1 MRRREQRRE
10 NRKRCREAARAG
22 FSRTARR
29 RARGTARVQKRQQ
42 LRPARADGTA
52 GYARRRCGLWRDAR
66 ARLLARRGKSEGCKA
81 GKKELLRGILLDAR
95 TRARQTLRLC
105 SYAEHP
111 CPSRRVS
118 SRPDGARMEGVYAL
132 KAARCRRSTISSDHA
147 HRAPISMKGQR
158 RKRQRWQ
165 QAAMA
170 AATAAPGETSA
181 RRKPASGKPPTG
193 QKRESGIPPDPRR
206 AGSSGPAVRQSSD
219 PAVLLRR
226 ATDWSISS
234 RMRVCRN
241 KLVILPTSACPSGR
255 FAPDRHNRQIVYQ
268 ACCKTETGNTGARG
282 RISHTFDGKMTNVF

>member
-66 ARLLARRGKSEGCKA
+66 ARLLARRGKSEGCKV

-95 TRARQTLRLC
+95 TRARQILRLC

-132 KAARCRRSTISSDHA
+132 KAARCRRSPTSSGHA
-147 HRAPISMKGQR
+147 HRAPISIKGGGSGNDGSRRQWRRQR
-158 RKRQRWQ
+158 RRPAKP
-165 QAAMA
+165 
-170 AATAAPGETSA
+170 APGESRHLENRRPGRSA
-181 RRKPASGKPPTG
+181 RAVFRRTLGAPARAAFPCGSRAAPPCG
-193 QKRESGIPPDPRR
+193 SRR
-206 AGSSGPAVRQSSD
+206 AA
-219 PAVLLRR
+219 
-226 ATDWSISS
+226 DWSIFG
-234 RMRVCRN
+234 RMYVCRN

>member
-1 MRRREQRRE
+1 M
-10 NRKRCREAARAG
+10 
-22 FSRTARR
+22 
-29 RARGTARVQKRQQ
+29 
-42 LRPARADGTA
+42 
-52 GYARRRCGLWRDAR
+52 WRDAR
-66 ARLLARRGKSEGCKA
+66 ARLLARRGKSEGCKV

-193 QKRESGIPPDPRR
+193 QGARAVFRRTLGAPARAAFPCGSRVVSPCGSRR
-206 AGSSGPAVRQSSD
+206 AA
-219 PAVLLRR
+219 
-226 ATDWSISS
+226 DWSIFS

-255 FAPDRHNRQIVYQ
+255 FAPDGRNRQIVYQ

-282 RISHTFDGKMTNVF
+282 RISHTFDGKMTNVFWKTRTRGSNDQPRPANDHA

>member
-10 NRKRCREAARAG
+10 KRKRCREAARAG

-66 ARLLARRGKSEGCKA
+66 ARLLARRGKSEGCKV

-132 KAARCRRSTISSDHA
+132 KAARCRRSPTSSGHA
-147 HRAPISMKGQR
+147 HRAPISMKRQR
-158 RKRQRWQ
+158 RKRQRRRP
-165 QAAMA
+165 AKGASGESRHLENRRPGRSA
-170 AATAAPGETSA
+170 RAVFRRTLGAPARAAPPCDSRAT
-181 RRKPASGKPPTG
+181 PPCC
-193 QKRESGIPPDPRR
+193 SV
-206 AGSSGPAVRQSSD
+206 VRQIGRFSAECMFAEKSWSFYQRVHAHRD
-219 PAVLLRR
+219 ASHRTG
-226 ATDWSISS
+226 ATDRSS
-234 RMRVCRN
+234 
-241 KLVILPTSACPSGR
+241 T
-255 FAPDRHNRQIVYQ
+255 RHV
-268 ACCKTETGNTGARG
+268 AE
-282 RISHTFDGKMTNVF
+282 

>member
-1 MRRREQRRE
+1 MR
-10 NRKRCREAARAG
+10 REAARAG

-66 ARLLARRGKSEGCKA
+66 ARLLARRGKSEGCKV

-132 KAARCRRSTISSDHA
+132 KAAQCRRSPTSSGHA
-147 HRAPISMKGQR
+147 HRAPISMKRR
-158 RKRQRWQ
+158 RKRRRP
-165 QAAMA
+165 AKP
-170 AATAAPGETSA
+170 APGESRHLENRRPDRSA
-181 RRKPASGKPPTG
+181 RAVFRRTLGAPARAAFPCGSRVVSPCG
-193 QKRESGIPPDPRR
+193 SRR
-206 AGSSGPAVRQSSD
+206 AA
-219 PAVLLRR
+219 
-226 ATDWSISS
+226 DWSIFS

-255 FAPDRHNRQIVYQ
+255 FAPDGHNRQIVYQ

-282 RISHTFDGKMTNVF
+282 RISHTFDGKMTNDFWKTRTRGSNDQPRPASGHA

>member
-1 MRRREQRRE
+1 MRRQEQRRE

-66 ARLLARRGKSEGCKA
+66 ARLLARRGKSEGCKV

-132 KAARCRRSTISSDHA
+132 KAARCRRSPTSSGHA

-181 RRKPASGKPPTG
+181 WRKPASGKPPTG
-193 QKRESGIPPDPRR
+193 Q
-206 AGSSGPAVRQSSD
+206 
-219 PAVLLRR
+219 
-226 ATDWSISS
+226 
-234 RMRVCRN
+234 
-241 KLVILPTSACPSGR
+241 
-255 FAPDRHNRQIVYQ
+255 
-268 ACCKTETGNTGARG
+268 GARAVFCRTLG
-282 RISHTFDGKMTNVF
+282 APARTALPCGSRAALPCGGLVDFRPNVYLQKKAGHFTNECMPVGTLRTGQAQPTDRLPGLL

>member
-42 LRPARADGTA
+42 LRPARVDGTA

-66 ARLLARRGKSEGCKA
+66 ARLLARRGKSEGCKV

-95 TRARQTLRLC
+95 TRARQILRLC

-132 KAARCRRSTISSDHA
+132 KAARCRRSPTSSGHA
-147 HRAPISMKGQR
+147 HRAPISMKRR

-181 RRKPASGKPPTG
+181 WRKPASGKPPTG

-206 AGSSGPAVRQSSD
+206 AGSSGLSVRKSSGPAVRLPSCGGLVD
-219 PAVLLRR
+219 FRPN
-226 ATDWSISS
+226 
-234 RMRVCRN
+234 VCLQ
-241 KLVILPTSACPSGR
+241 K
-255 FAPDRHNRQIVYQ
+255 
-268 ACCKTETGNTGARG
+268 
-282 RISHTFDGKMTNVF
+282 